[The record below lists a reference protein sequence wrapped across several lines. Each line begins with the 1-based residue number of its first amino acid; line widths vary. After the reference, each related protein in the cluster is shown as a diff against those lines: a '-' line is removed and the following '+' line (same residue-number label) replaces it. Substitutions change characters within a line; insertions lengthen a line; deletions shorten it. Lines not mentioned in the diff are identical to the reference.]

1 MRYILTSVC
10 MFLFTALTHV
20 CAQSKLDIVDGLQ
33 LAKQYEHSR
42 QDINITDYWVSEKL
56 DGIRARW
63 DGTEL
68 RTRNNNKIFA
78 PAWFTAHWP
87 KATIDGELWIERGQF
102 EVTASI
108 VLSKLTEGKSHL
120 VANSLSGAETS
131 AENSAETSA
140 EDITAAS
147 ISDTRW
153 VKVRFMAFDMP
164 VADQRFDS
172 RLNKL
177 NGLRKATPNPTF
189 AVIPQFKL
197 SSLTALEEELK
208 QVTKNGGEGLMLHH
222 GKAFYQ
228 TGRSDNLLKVKH
240 FEDAEAKVLAQLPG
254 KGKFK
259 GMMGSLLVETSAGIR
274 FKLGTGFSDKDRQAP
289 PAVGSWVTFKFY
301 GITKNGKPRFAS
313 YLRTRPGF
321 DLSKQHDLSK

>member
-1 MRYILTSVC
+1 MRYILTFVC
-10 MFLFTALTHV
+10 VLLITAVTHV

-63 DGTEL
+63 DGIEL
-68 RTRNNNKIFA
+68 RTRNNNKISA

-102 EVTASI
+102 ELTASI

-120 VANSLSGAETS
+120 VANSLSGADTS
-131 AENSAETSA
+131 AET
-140 EDITAAS
+140 TADNVTAVT
-147 ISDTRW
+147 ISDRRW
-153 VKVRFMAFDMP
+153 AKVRFMAFDMP
-164 VADQRFDS
+164 VSGQRFDS

-177 NGLRKATPNPTF
+177 KSLKKATPNPTF
-189 AVIPQFKL
+189 SVIRQFKL
-197 SSLTALEEELK
+197 LSLNALEEELE
-208 QVTKNGGEGLMLHH
+208 QVTKNGGEGLMLHY

-228 TGRSDNLLKVKH
+228 PGRSDNLLKVKH

-259 GMMGSLLVETSAGIR
+259 GMMGSLLVETPAGIR
-274 FKLGTGFSDKDRQAP
+274 FKLGTGFSKKDRQAP

-301 GITKNGKPRFAS
+301 GVTKNGKPRFAS

-321 DLSKQHDLSK
+321 DLSK

>member
-10 MFLFTALTHV
+10 VFLITAVSHV
-20 CAQSKLDIVDGLQ
+20 SAHSKLDIVDGLQ

-78 PAWFTAHWP
+78 PAWFTANWP

-102 EVTASI
+102 ELTASI
-108 VLSKLTEGKSHL
+108 VLSKLTEGKAHL
-120 VANSLSGAETS
+120 VTNSLSGAETT
-131 AENSAETSA
+131 AD
-140 EDITAAS
+140 DIAAVS

-153 VKVRFMAFDMP
+153 AKIRFMAFDMP
-164 VADQRFDS
+164 VAGQRFDS

-177 NGLRKATPNPTF
+177 NSLKKATPNPTF

-197 SSLTALEEELK
+197 LSLTALEEELK

-228 TGRSDNLLKVKH
+228 TGRSNNLLKVKY

-259 GMMGSLLVETSAGIR
+259 GMMGSLLVETSDGIR
-274 FKLGTGFSDKDRQAP
+274 FKLGTGFSDRERQAP
-289 PAVGSWVTFKFY
+289 PAIGSWVTFKFY
-301 GITKNGKPRFAS
+301 GVTKNGKPKFAS

-321 DLSKQHDLSK
+321 DLSKK